1 MSYTDQCPVCNSKM
15 IKSGFDGDWVV
26 LECANSEC
34 QTQVESPVGDP
45 KDEGFTMESLKM
57 ASDYADTQ

>member
-1 MSYTDQCPVCNSKM
+1 M

-26 LECANSEC
+26 LECSNSNC

-45 KDEGFTMESLKM
+45 NDEGFTMESLKM
-57 ASDYADTQ
+57 ASDYADTE